1 MTDDITL
8 PEDTRRSRLPKP
20 AGQVIDEEFVT
31 ADQRFAAFREQ
42 YPDGYVGAVKSGE
55 ITLSDGGVTFIMHGF
70 AYKKRPAGIPVPEGA
85 DADAW
90 AQGSTNSESPII
102 AGSPLES
109 ADTIARSR
117 ALRFLGILDG
127 TTRPRG
133 IVPMTSIDHGEA
145 LSAAR
150 ERTAGMSQGEL
161 ARRMTDNGHTWSQA
175 TVSRV
180 ERGERHLT
188 LGEAQTLVTLVG
200 FGSG

>member
-1 MTDDITL
+1 MTDIEI

-55 ITLSDGGVTFIMHGF
+55 ITLADGGVTFIMHGF

-117 ALRFLGILDG
+117 ALRFLGVLDG
-127 TTRPRG
+127 TTPRPRTL
-133 IVPMTSIDHGEA
+133 VPTTTREDGAE
-145 LSAAR
+145 LAASR
-150 ERTAGMSQGEL
+150 ERAGVSQSDLANTMSE
-161 ARRMTDNGHTWSQA
+161 NGHAWSQA
-175 TVSRV
+175 TVSRI
-180 ERGERHLT
+180 ERGERALS
-188 LGEAQTLVTLVG
+188 LGEAQTLVALVG